1 MQNSQPLTAE
11 EFSSAKAA
19 LEKLLEKGQ
28 LLNLKAEVNPEI
40 IGGLVVDIG
49 DKHLDLS
56 LNTRIR
62 KVEQLLA
69 QSVQ

>member
-1 MQNSQPLTAE
+1 
-11 EFSSAKAA
+11 
-19 LEKLLEKGQ
+19 
-28 LLNLKAEVNPEI
+28 VNPEI

-62 KVEQLLA
+62 KIEQLLT
-69 QSVQ
+69 QSAA